1 MVERCRRYHLD
12 KIGHTNWRT
21 ERQTDSK
28 VIPIYIQHTPL
39 PCSLGGG
46 DKNWHSVTVLKNWSW
61 LLKSSICYPVSF
73 ITTCIVTTKLSL
85 SLNFLSL
92 TWSMYSTPYVFNS
105 SVAKQHPSGTPQ
117 SKRTQSFFLMQAT
130 FFFFCCILG
139 SVSSIQ
145 SPWPSQPSAIGCMI
159 FFLREKERE
168 SLCVRVRVCVCVC
181 VFSHES
187 HYVFMLNLH
196 LCLQA
201 RQNECNALHNNYI
214 FH

>member
-1 MVERCRRYHLD
+1 
-12 KIGHTNWRT
+12 
-21 ERQTDSK
+21 
-28 VIPIYIQHTPL
+28 
-39 PCSLGGG
+39 
-46 DKNWHSVTVLKNWSW
+46 
-61 LLKSSICYPVSF
+61 
-73 ITTCIVTTKLSL
+73 
-85 SLNFLSL
+85 
-92 TWSMYSTPYVFNS
+92 MYSTPYVFNS
-105 SVAKQHPSGTPQ
+105 PVAKQHPSGTPQ

-130 FFFFCCILG
+130 FFFFCCILD

-214 FH
+214 FHKNISLSLSHLCMRTYVLDSKILVLSFCMSECHFLLGFL